1 MSAILDGGPTAIASS
16 FRAAGVLALVTG
28 LASVASVFFDG
39 ITAVLSALA
48 ISIWLIRRA
57 DERRSPSVVRPD
69 PGRWRFVGFGIVAAA
84 WSVFLL
90 VPIVRV
96 PAPGLVLGI
105 GTFLLTQLDR
115 PSLTGAAG

>member
-1 MSAILDGGPTAIASS
+1 MSTILDGGPAATAGS

-28 LASVASVFFDG
+28 LASVASIFFYG

-57 DERRSPSVVRPD
+57 DERRSPAVVRLV
-69 PGRWRFVGFGIVAAA
+69 PGRWRFVGLGIVAAA
-84 WSVFLL
+84 WAGFLL
-90 VPIVRV
+90 VPIVRS

-105 GTFLLTQLDR
+105 GTFLLTWLDR
-115 PSLTGAAG
+115 PSITGGAG

>member
-1 MSAILDGGPTAIASS
+1 MSAILDGGPTATASS

-28 LASVASVFFDG
+28 LASVASGFFDG

-57 DERRSPSVVRPD
+57 DERRAPAVVRPD
-69 PGRWRFVGFGIVAAA
+69 PDRWRFVGIGIVAAA

-90 VPIVRV
+90 VPIVRS
-96 PAPGLVLGI
+96 PAPGLILGI
-105 GTFLLTQLDR
+105 GTFLLTRLDR
-115 PSLTGAAG
+115 PPFTGVAG

>member
-1 MSAILDGGPTAIASS
+1 MSAILDGGPAATVGS

-57 DERRSPSVVRPD
+57 DERRSPTVVRPAS
-69 PGRWRFVGFGIVAAA
+69 GRWRFVGIGLAAAA

-90 VPIVRV
+90 VPIVRS

-115 PSLTGAAG
+115 PSFTGAAG